1 MTARKDGRTW
11 TADFYEDGR
20 SGKRIRKKG
29 FATRAAAQRF
39 ESDYF
44 AALKQTGRPLDDR
57 LSDLVN
63 LWHELHGCSLKDSKT
78 RLSRTLAVVER
89 LSDPLVSDF
98 NTLSWARYRQSRL
111 KEALPSTVNHEQRY
125 LSAVFSELIRLG
137 AWHGINP
144 LAKVRQIKVDQ
155 TELTFLALD
164 QVEQLLE
171 ECRHSTNN
179 HTYPVALICLATG
192 ARWDEAESLQRNALF
207 GGKAHFHRT
216 KNRQSRSVPIP
227 PEVETLALRLGMPGN
242 GRLFMSCR
250 SAFRS
255 AYRRCGFNTPGQLT
269 HILRHTF
276 ASHYM
281 MSGGDILG
289 LQRILGHSSIT
300 MTMRYAHL
308 SPDHLE
314 SALRLSPLALIGHEI
329 SGHLVP
335 EVDRKTA
342 EINA

>member
-1 MTARKDGRTW
+1 M
-11 TADFYEDGR
+11 
-20 SGKRIRKKG
+20 
-29 FATRAAAQRF
+29 
-39 ESDYF
+39 
-44 AALKQTGRPLDDR
+44 
-57 LSDLVN
+57 
-63 LWHELHGCSLKDSKT
+63 
-78 RLSRTLAVVER
+78 
-89 LSDPLVSDF
+89 
-98 NTLSWARYRQSRL
+98 ARYRQLRL
-111 KEALPSTVNHEQRY
+111 KEASPHTVNHEQRY

-137 AWHGINP
+137 AWADKNP
-144 LAKVRQIKVDQ
+144 LASIRQIKTGQ
-155 TELTFLALD
+155 TELSFLSLE
-164 QVEQLLE
+164 QIRQLLE
-171 ECRHSTNN
+171 ECRKSTNN

-192 ARWDEAESLQRNALF
+192 ARWEEAEGLGRTAIF

-227 PEVETLALRLGMPGN
+227 KAIEDIVLKLGMPGS

-255 AYRRCGFNTPGQLT
+255 AYERCGFRTPGQMT

-281 MSGGDILG
+281 MAGGDILG

-314 SALRLSPLALIGHEI
+314 SALRFSPLALCGHTP
-329 SGHLVP
+329 VC
-335 EVDRKTA
+335 
-342 EINA
+342 

>member
-1 MTARKDGRTW
+1 MTARKEGKTW
-11 TADFYEDGR
+11 TADFYENGR
-20 SGKRIRKKG
+20 SGRRIRKYG
-29 FATRAAAQRF
+29 FLTKSAAQRY

-44 AALKQTGRPLDDR
+44 STFNQTGRPLDDR

-63 LWHELHGCSLKDSKT
+63 VWYDLHGCSLKDEKA
-78 RLSRTLAVVER
+78 RLSRTKAIVER
-89 LSDPLVSDF
+89 LGNPLASEF
-98 NTLSWARYRQSRL
+98 ESLAWARYRQARL
-111 KEALPSTVNHEQRY
+111 KDASPHTVNHEQRY

-137 AWHGINP
+137 AWNGVNP
-144 LAKVRQIKVDQ
+144 LAKIRQIKTDQ
-155 TELTFLALD
+155 TELTFLTLE
-164 QVEQLLE
+164 QINQLLE
-171 ECRHSTNN
+171 ECRKSSNN

-192 ARWDEAESLQRNALF
+192 ARWDEAESLGRAAIF

-227 PEVETLALRLGMPGN
+227 KEVEEAALKVAMPGA
-242 GRLFMSCR
+242 GRLFVSCR
-250 SAFRS
+250 AAFRG
-255 AYRRCGFNTPGQLT
+255 AYERCGFDTPGQLT

-281 MSGGDILG
+281 MAGGDILS

-314 SALRLSPLALIGHEI
+314 SALRLSPLHQ
-329 SGHLVP
+329 SGHVF
-335 EVDRKTA
+335 A
-342 EINA
+342 

>member
-1 MTARKDGRTW
+1 MTARKAGKTW
-11 TADFYEDGR
+11 TADFYENGR
-20 SGKRIRKKG
+20 SGRRIRKKG
-29 FATRAAAQRF
+29 FPTKSAAQRY

-44 AALKQTGRPLDDR
+44 ASLKQTGRPLDDR
-57 LSDLVN
+57 LSDLVGV
-63 LWHELHGCSLKDSKT
+63 WHSLHGCSLKDEKY
-78 RLSRTLAVVER
+78 RLSRTLATVER
-89 LSDPLVSDF
+89 LGDPRASEFDPLA
-98 NTLSWARYRQSRL
+98 WARYRQMRL
-111 KEALPSTVNHEQRY
+111 KDVSPHTVNHEQRY

-137 AWHGINP
+137 AWAGTNP
-144 LAKVRQIKVDQ
+144 LAKVRQIKTDQ
-155 TELTFLALD
+155 TELSFLSLD
-164 QVEQLLE
+164 EVGRLLD
-171 ECRHSTNN
+171 ECRRSTNN

-192 ARWDEAESLQRNALF
+192 ARWDEAESIKRSAIF

-227 PEVETLALRLGMPGN
+227 KEVEEAALKVAMPGS
-242 GRLFMSCR
+242 GRIFMSCR

-255 AYRRCGFNTPGQLT
+255 AYQRCGFDTPGQMT

-281 MSGGDILG
+281 MAGGDILG

-314 SALRLSPLALIGHEI
+314 SALRLSPLVQCGHI
-329 SGHLVP
+329 PIHL
-335 EVDRKTA
+335 
-342 EINA
+342 